1 MLKLKE
7 NLKTRTSIMML
18 QELLL
23 NGIETGEVED
33 GADLMPLEHFFT
45 PMDKDYG
52 CCAYGRQIFMPKGM
66 VVAGALHKKAH
77 LTFLMQ
83 GTILVVSEDGGK
95 RRLKGPLTFVSPA
108 GEKRSFYIEEDTTLV
123 CVHLTKHTTEDDL
136 DAIEDEVLSP
146 SYEAMGL
153 EEPDL
158 KGLKK
163 FLNKQTLDTDKE

>member
-1 MLKLKE
+1 
-7 NLKTRTSIMML
+7 
-18 QELLL
+18 
-23 NGIETGEVED
+23 
-33 GADLMPLEHFFT
+33 
-45 PMDKDYG
+45 
-52 CCAYGRQIFMPKGM
+52 MPKGM

-136 DAIEDEVLSP
+136 DAIEGEVLSP